1 MEGNIIMMIKFHRGG
16 IIILLLISS
25 LIFSGCVLSLIP
37 LPEIKVTLKLFSA
50 NIPES
55 SFEQWVNKEITIGKV
70 CTSSGFDIESLR
82 QRAIEEIQKLPLSSW
97 MTRILTYAVNEID
110 LKSVMVDKITL
121 KATTGDFSKIT
132 KLSAKIRINNSDLI
146 DLGEGKF
153 NETKTEIYFDK
164 SFNVLDYL
172 NKNTSEQTCVEGSL
186 IVTGTL
192 GTQTINFDGI
202 FDLSIKISF

>member
-1 MEGNIIMMIKFHRGG
+1 MMMIKFQRVGL
-16 IIILLLISS
+16 ITFLLISS

-55 SFEQWVNKEITIGKV
+55 SFEQWVNNKEITIGKV

-110 LKSVMVDKITL
+110 LKSIMVEKITL